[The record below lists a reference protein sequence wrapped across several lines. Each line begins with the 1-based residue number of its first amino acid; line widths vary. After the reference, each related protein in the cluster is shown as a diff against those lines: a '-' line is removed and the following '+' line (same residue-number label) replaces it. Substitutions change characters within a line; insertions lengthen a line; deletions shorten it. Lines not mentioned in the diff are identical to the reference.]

1 MGTSTCVSSKHPEYN
16 CLIKYSASG
25 LKFTAEKWC
34 NPCKDKYNIDIIN
47 GRIKTNAVDRK
58 PRRSRKV
65 AEGS

>member
-1 MGTSTCVSSKHPEYN
+1 MGTSTCVSSKHPEYS

-34 NPCKDKYNIDIIN
+34 NPCKDKYNEDITS

-58 PRRSRKV
+58 PRRSGKV
-65 AEGS
+65 VERS